1 MTSILTAWW
10 AALLQI
16 ISTVISQPRPA
27 QCHLGL
33 FWPGVVMEILYFRP
47 NITPT
52 GLLLGS
58 NLTED
63 NPSSFVSKKAISWLI
78 QTKVHHKLKTQAA
91 PPSRLHRTMALS
103 LQQEHLSQGPQRHM
117 HTCTLT
123 NTPFMWILSHIVII
137 YKSWSQDIC
146 SYNRKISIKLAI
158 KWWENS

>member
-123 NTPFMWILSHIVII
+123 NTHPSCEYCHTLSSYTRVDLRI
-137 YKSWSQDIC
+137 YAATTEKYQS
-146 SYNRKISIKLAI
+146 N
-158 KWWENS
+158 